1 MSSKKYSKA
10 SSKKKTHSS
19 AFSKK
24 TGKARSKV
32 DISDFEV
39 KAFRRAMEEL
49 HALRKAKE

>member
-1 MSSKKYSKA
+1 MSSKQLRSSKKYSKA
-10 SSKKKTHSS
+10 S
-19 AFSKK
+19 SKK